1 MPQWKS
7 ILEGAKKRLIVEGII
22 FSILFIILLYFNA
35 YDVRLNDYRY
45 DCGTSPYM
53 DETDTC
59 KQQAQDLGVSGLN
72 RAEVQDKSVQ
82 SMGRVFLATMGLISV
97 ILFEVYTR
105 FYIRM
110 VSKKLDEIK
119 KPQPDVLSQS
129 SGMTN
134 PKFQELLPDEK
145 IVETYIDKMT
155 KWYSNPKNMVAL
167 RSSLRFASYDKGA
180 LFITNKAIVYETF
193 NGDVSHRYTY
203 GLIEKITGMN
213 GKGRRGWGGRDV
225 TGDLEIVF
233 IGGRS
238 VSIAVGE
245 GGDIAERINAK
256 CHSSEFDEL
265 GNSEI
270 INTCNRCER
279 QWFMNPTE
287 LDEFEKGRVSIRASG
302 VEALQV
308 GLVMLHFG
316 VAAGQ
321 RLSTEKTISSEAQ
334 ATRYAEERV
343 RLEAKFV
350 CPDCSSTDITR
361 NISKKGEKLNKPKK
375 KIVRKSSG
383 DDKLAKLKEL
393 QMMYKDGLIDKEE
406 FSKLKKDIIG

>member
-134 PKFQELLPDEK
+134 PKFQELLPGENVHYVITDR
-145 IVETYIDKMT
+145 TSP
-155 KWYSNPKNMVAL
+155 WFLNPKKAMILSERNP
-167 RSSLRFASYDKGA
+167 RGSGWIEPKGE
-180 LFITNKAIVYETF
+180 LFVTNKALIFESFDGKTI
-193 NGDVSHRYTY
+193 RKYTY
-203 GLIEKITGMN
+203 GLLESINAEGP
-213 GKGRRGWGGRDV
+213 GWVNPNRYLNL
-225 TGDLEIVF
+225 TM
-233 IGGRS
+233 IGGRKVMFWCYKHEDLS
-238 VSIAVGE
+238 NFMQKKFASG
-245 GGDIAERINAK
+245 
-256 CHSSEFDEL
+256 EFDKL
-265 GNSEI
+265 GDSEI

-287 LDEFEKGRVSIRASG
+287 LDEFEKGKVSFGPTGAD
-302 VEALQV
+302 ALQV

-334 ATRYAEERV
+334 ATRYAEERA

-361 NISKKGEKLNKPKK
+361 NISKKGEKINKPKK